1 MNRRLTL
8 QGEDLDEEEKQNN
21 GGGFAEGQVE
31 QEKDPIIRP
40 PVIS

>member
-8 QGEDLDEEEKQNN
+8 QGENLDEEEKQNN
-21 GGGFAEGQVE
+21 GSGFADEQVE
-31 QEKDPIIRP
+31 EVNDPIIRP